1 MPRQRGPCLIT
12 DPPFLAPDIGI
23 EGVAIRVS
31 TRRGGVSAAPWDS
44 LNLGYHVGDQPAHV
58 AQNRLRLQHS
68 LSLPAISW
76 LCQVHGNR
84 VVETADEIGPE
95 ADAQWTDQRGRA
107 LAILTADCLPVVL
120 IAEDARCVGIA
131 HAGWRGLAGG
141 VIEALISEMPVAP
154 DSLVAWL
161 GPSIGRHVYEVGP
174 EVRAGFD
181 HLNKSEVDSAFTPSD
196 AREGH
201 WLADLPELASGA
213 LCRAGV
219 TRIMREQNCSYT
231 QVDQYFSH
239 RRDGYPTGRMAT
251 LVWRT

>member
-1 MPRQRGPCLIT
+1 MNT
-12 DPPFLAPDIGI
+12 DPPLLAPETGI
-23 EGVAIRVS
+23 EGAMIRVS

-44 LNLGYHVGDQPAHV
+44 LNLGDHVGDQPAHV
-58 AQNRLRLQHS
+58 AENRLRLQHA
-68 LSLPAISW
+68 LSVPAISW
-76 LCQVHGNR
+76 LHQVHGTR
-84 VVETADEIGPE
+84 VIKAVDETAHE
-95 ADAQWTDQRGRA
+95 ADAQWTDQCGRA

-120 IAEDARCVGIA
+120 IAQDALCVGIA

-154 DSLVAWL
+154 DNLVAWL

-181 HLNKSEVDSAFTPSD
+181 HLSKSELDSAFIPSD
-196 AREGH
+196 ARDEH
-201 WLADLPELASGA
+201 WLADLPELARGA
-213 LCRAGV
+213 LLRAGV
-219 TRIMREQNCSYT
+219 ARIMGDQDCSYT
-231 QVDQYFSH
+231 EVDQYFSH

>member
-1 MPRQRGPCLIT
+1 M
-12 DPPFLAPDIGI
+12 
-23 EGVAIRVS
+23 IRVS
-31 TRRGGVSAAPWDS
+31 TRCGGISAAPWDS
-44 LNLGYHVGDQPAHV
+44 LNLGDHVGDQAAHV
-58 AQNRLRLQHS
+58 AENRRRLQRA
-68 LSLPAISW
+68 LSVPAISW
-76 LCQVHGNR
+76 LRQVHGTR
-84 VVETADEIGPE
+84 VMKAVDETRHE

-120 IAEDARCVGIA
+120 IAQDARCVGIA

-141 VIEALISEMPVAP
+141 VIEALISEMPVTP
-154 DSLVAWL
+154 GNLVAWL
-161 GPSIGRHVYEVGP
+161 GPSISRHVYEVGP

-181 HLNKSEVDSAFTPSD
+181 HLNKSELDSAFTPSH
-196 AREGH
+196 ALEGH
-201 WLADLPELASGA
+201 WLADLPNLARGA

-219 TRIMREQNCSYT
+219 TRIMGEQNCSYT

>member
-1 MPRQRGPCLIT
+1 MPRRRGPRLNT
-12 DPPFLAPDIGI
+12 DPPLLAPETGI
-23 EGVAIRVS
+23 EGAMIRVS
-31 TRRGGVSAAPWDS
+31 TRRGGISPAPWDS
-44 LNLGYHVGDQPAHV
+44 LNLGDHVGDQPAHV
-58 AQNRLRLQHS
+58 SENRRRLQRAMS
-68 LSLPAISW
+68 VPAISW
-76 LCQVHGNR
+76 LRQVHGTR
-84 VVETADEIGPE
+84 VIKAVDGTRHE
-95 ADAQWTDQRGRA
+95 ADAQWTEQRGRA

-181 HLNKSEVDSAFTPSD
+181 HLNESELDSAFLPSD

-201 WLADLPELASGA
+201 WLADLPELARGA

-219 TRIMREQNCSYT
+219 TRVMGGQHCSYT